1 MRAAS
6 NQPGNRVNILISIA
20 LNAGIKLDIGFSFPF
35 ECAFPFHSHFTL
47 VAIFGFPVELHFAVC
62 LMCLLLKES
71 ALSTSMFNWLQRLS
85 VSAKIEFRTKKV
97 WKRHQSVPFQVKYN
111 KLLVRYL
118 NQSALLPLSVC
129 VFGVFCCV
137 IDFRRLYFFRFL
149 CSVFVTIC
157 SISNFICLPN
167 FICSIC
173 IQSIYPPESKMFNI
187 FVFNLQWADLC
198 ECHLAFIK
206 LLLFS
211 DRTCACVCVCSRSV
225 SSYVR
230 SVHVAQLLSTF
241 LFPFFN
247 FFRAIAA
254 LSYIYSFN
262 GFHSSSVFLFL
273 LPFPK
278 RGRLSLSF
286 FSNSFSLIPEVPTSC
301 EFFLYPRIFFLH
313 PF

>member
-129 VFGVFCCV
+129 VFSVFCCV

-173 IQSIYPPESKMFNI
+173 IQSIYPPESKMFLYSI
-187 FVFNLQWADLC
+187 FSGLIYVNVIQ
-198 ECHLAFIK
+198 
-206 LLLFS
+206 LLLNYYFFLIE
-211 DRTCACVCVCSRSV
+211 RARVCVCVLGLFLRMFDLFMSLNCCLHFFFHFSI
-225 SSYVR
+225 SSAPLRLFHTYIR
-230 SVHVAQLLSTF
+230 LMAFIPRLFFSFSYPSPREGDSLF
-241 LFPFFN
+241 LFS
-247 FFRAIAA
+247 RI
-254 LSYIYSFN
+254 LS
-262 GFHSSSVFLFL
+262 H
-273 LPFPK
+273 
-278 RGRLSLSF
+278 
-286 FSNSFSLIPEVPTSC
+286 
-301 EFFLYPRIFFLH
+301 
-313 PF
+313 